1 MKTKAVRIHGKMDL
15 RLEEI
20 ELPKVGPDDVQVKII
35 SDSICMSTYKAA
47 VEGEEHKR
55 VPNDVAEHPTIVGHE
70 FCGVITEVGE
80 NWKNKYKAGQG
91 FAIQPAH
98 FYKGSQMAPGY
109 SYQYCGGDSQYSNIP
124 IETLLTDNLLP
135 YNSDTYFYGSLA
147 EPMSCII
154 GTFHAM
160 YHTKPGCYEHQMGI
174 VEGGKMAMLASVG
187 PMGLGAIDYAL
198 HCDRRPSLLVI
209 TDIDDAR
216 LARAESIYT
225 VEHAKEMGV
234 ELHYVN
240 TAKPGCDT
248 NYLRELSGGTGY
260 DDVIC
265 FAPVKPVVEQASD
278 ILGFDGCLNFF
289 AGPTNSQFK
298 AEFNWYNVHYLYT
311 HVVGTSGGNTSDMK
325 EAIEMMTSG
334 KINPA
339 AMITH
344 IGGLNAVVDTVLN
357 LPKIPGGKKLIYTQ
371 IELPLTA
378 IADFGKLGE
387 TDPLFAKLDESSA
400 SAFGVNEGYVE
411 SFSAFAGSLVNEASA
426 FFLDFGECVCNS
438 VLYGKSNV
446 LDAAA
451 PAIVGDE
458 FSDGALRSSGFKK
471 LYFSL
476 SYFEKCCTDLLV
488 GHFFDC
494 KTFETEH
501 VFVEGDCFIK

>member
-20 ELPKVGPDDVQVKII
+20 ELPQVGPDDVQVKII

-209 TDIDDAR
+209 TATTSKSDDATTHVPKTR
-216 LARAESIYT
+216 QESHLIVTLLPYHHTVVQRAST
-225 VEHAKEMGV
+225 VCQIRDLLTLDSSYAGKHLTLDSLEHCAATSR
-234 ELHYVN
+234 YV
-240 TAKPGCDT
+240 AH
-248 NYLRELSGGTGY
+248 LVS
-260 DDVIC
+260 
-265 FAPVKPVVEQASD
+265 
-278 ILGFDGCLNFF
+278 
-289 AGPTNSQFK
+289 K
-298 AEFNWYNVHYLYT
+298 AELVD
-311 HVVGTSGGNTSDMK
+311 SGHRV
-325 EAIEMMTSG
+325 A
-334 KINPA
+334 
-339 AMITH
+339 
-344 IGGLNAVVDTVLN
+344 
-357 LPKIPGGKKLIYTQ
+357 
-371 IELPLTA
+371 TA
-378 IADFGKLGE
+378 
-387 TDPLFAKLDESSA
+387 
-400 SAFGVNEGYVE
+400 YQ
-411 SFSAFAGSLVNEASA
+411 
-426 FFLDFGECVCNS
+426 
-438 VLYGKSNV
+438 
-446 LDAAA
+446 
-451 PAIVGDE
+451 
-458 FSDGALRSSGFKK
+458 
-471 LYFSL
+471 
-476 SYFEKCCTDLLV
+476 
-488 GHFFDC
+488 
-494 KTFETEH
+494 
-501 VFVEGDCFIK
+501 

>member
-1 MKTKAVRIHGKMDL
+1 
-15 RLEEI
+15 
-20 ELPKVGPDDVQVKII
+20 
-35 SDSICMSTYKAA
+35 
-47 VEGEEHKR
+47 
-55 VPNDVAEHPTIVGHE
+55 
-70 FCGVITEVGE
+70 
-80 NWKNKYKAGQG
+80 
-91 FAIQPAH
+91 
-98 FYKGSQMAPGY
+98 MAPGY

-265 FAPVKPVVEQASD
+265 FARSSPLSSRPAISLASTAASTSLQAR
-278 ILGFDGCLNFF
+278 
-289 AGPTNSQFK
+289 PTVSSRRSS
-298 AEFNWYNVHYLYT
+298 T
-311 HVVGTSGGNTSDMK
+311 GTMSITSTPMWS
-325 EAIEMMTSG
+325 AP
-334 KINPA
+334 PA
-339 AMITH
+339 AT
-344 IGGLNAVVDTVLN
+344 
-357 LPKIPGGKKLIYTQ
+357 
-371 IELPLTA
+371 
-378 IADFGKLGE
+378 
-387 TDPLFAKLDESSA
+387 
-400 SAFGVNEGYVE
+400 
-411 SFSAFAGSLVNEASA
+411 
-426 FFLDFGECVCNS
+426 
-438 VLYGKSNV
+438 
-446 LDAAA
+446 
-451 PAIVGDE
+451 PAI
-458 FSDGALRSSGFKK
+458 
-471 LYFSL
+471 
-476 SYFEKCCTDLLV
+476 
-488 GHFFDC
+488 
-494 KTFETEH
+494 
-501 VFVEGDCFIK
+501 